1 MNIGHLYAKK
11 NVHQGCQGS
20 ISLEAPGKLE
30 VADSRHQ
37 LRSEHLVPE
46 VVPCLRTKPFLTSC
60 HVTFRLQRWL
70 EWSTATPET
79 PIACWVAVPCK
90 HGHEQRPCACK
101 AGRMLGRY
109 GLLVIKRAKWPV
121 HICAPPG
128 PNNAHNT
135 SGHHLDLFI
144 YAYIYCYYIISIC
157 LWGKVQDKVQ
167 QHAIWAEEHHSRESA
182 WVLVPW
188 QMERR
193 LYCKHYININTT
205 QHPGPGPFCKSHWTP
220 I

>member
-109 GLLVIKRAKWPV
+109 GLLVIKRAK
-121 HICAPPG
+121 
-128 PNNAHNT
+128 
-135 SGHHLDLFI
+135 
-144 YAYIYCYYIISIC
+144 
-157 LWGKVQDKVQ
+157 
-167 QHAIWAEEHHSRESA
+167 
-182 WVLVPW
+182 
-188 QMERR
+188 
-193 LYCKHYININTT
+193 
-205 QHPGPGPFCKSHWTP
+205 
-220 I
+220 